1 MGAGGY
7 GVQKRLLDPLEL
19 KVEEVVSHLMWC
31 GEPSSLRTT
40 SALNS
45 PAISLAPPPSL
56 FLFWCV
62 HRDANACECVG
73 ARGQGWRSSSVALY
87 LL

>member
-45 PAISLAPPPSL
+45 PAISLAPPPIFVFVL
-56 FLFWCV
+56 VC
-62 HRDANACECVG
+62 A
-73 ARGQGWRSSSVALY
+73 QGCKCL
-87 LL
+87 